1 MKKLHKKVQS
11 FQINNWSEKWYKL
24 WTFLC
29 NFLKFLM
36 EINLLFFPMN
46 IDIRK
51 YVTISS
57 TNKNSNDKELS
68 SEADDIS

>member
-1 MKKLHKKVQS
+1 
-11 FQINNWSEKWYKL
+11 
-24 WTFLC
+24 
-29 NFLKFLM
+29 
-36 EINLLFFPMN
+36 MN

>member
-1 MKKLHKKVQS
+1 
-11 FQINNWSEKWYKL
+11 
-24 WTFLC
+24 
-29 NFLKFLM
+29 M